1 MSTAA
6 PGIRL
11 RCAIVEDEPLARE
24 RLETYI
30 AQLPTLELM
39 ATFDDASSAL
49 AFLLSNPMDL
59 LFLDINLGGISGIDL
74 LETNAIPCPVILT
87 TAHAD
92 FALRA
97 YDLKVADYLLKPFTF
112 PRFVQAVDQAVGR
125 SMNDSPS
132 AATAGDRAYFFVKT
146 EQRLERVRFAELLYV
161 EGDGDYRQ
169 IQTLTRRINTLEKF
183 GELEE
188 RLPRDLVCRVHKS
201 FMVALDKIESVE
213 RDRIRIRDKY
223 IPISGTYRDEFYAR
237 IGHPN

>member
-1 MSTAA
+1 M
-6 PGIRL
+6 
-11 RCAIVEDEPLARE
+11 RCVIVEDEPLARE

-30 AQLPTLELM
+30 AQLPTLEM
-39 ATFDDASSAL
+39 VATFDNASEAL
-49 AFLLSNPMDL
+49 AFLLSNPVDV
-59 LFLDINLGGISGIDL
+59 LFLDINLGGVSGIEL
-74 LETNAIPCPVILT
+74 LETNAITCPVILT

-112 PRFVQAVDQAVGR
+112 PRFVQAVDQAAVR
-125 SMNDSPS
+125 TLTDSPKGS
-132 AATAGDRAYFFVKT
+132 PSGDRTYFFVKT